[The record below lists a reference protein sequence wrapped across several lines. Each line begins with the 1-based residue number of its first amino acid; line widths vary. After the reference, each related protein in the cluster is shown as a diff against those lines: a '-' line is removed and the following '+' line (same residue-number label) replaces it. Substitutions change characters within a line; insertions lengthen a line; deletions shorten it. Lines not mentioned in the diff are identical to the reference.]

1 MRSWHDY
8 HVTGY
13 SVEGERC
20 RITFDVSWP
29 YDSSAD
35 IRRASIVFSD
45 VEGYFL
51 EHDLGGNVLY
61 SISEEKIEE
70 FLLQNAERFEKE
82 KKWGWPLFW
91 RGAIGTTLEYLNG
104 RNVKCFAISSS
115 YGLSGWVLASRVEHY
130 AVAANDSSDETPYSA
145 R

>member
-13 SVEGERC
+13 SVEGEKR

-35 IRRASIVFSD
+35 IRRASIVFYE

-61 SISEEKIEE
+61 SISEEQLEA
-70 FLLQNAERFEKE
+70 FLLQNTERFEKE

-91 RGAIGTTLEYLNG
+91 RGDIGTTLERLNS
-104 RNVKCFAISSS
+104 RNVRCFAISSS
-115 YGLSGWVLASRVEHY
+115 YGLSGWVLAAKVEHH
-130 AVAANDSSDETPYSA
+130 AIAANDSYDETTYGA